1 MCSVKSEVSLQC
13 MEALVYS
20 SFFGNCSQLEWVCD
34 SRAKQSQQ
42 FPLDNC
48 FVLFSCCL
56 PFMFQVVQTLAVAIF
71 LTTGT
76 LLFLV
81 FPPLVFSYVEGWSYG
96 EGFYFT
102 FITLST
108 IGFGDYVVGNKEG
121 ELDLALLKLAT
132 LV

>member
-1 MCSVKSEVSLQC
+1 
-13 MEALVYS
+13 MEALVYAF
-20 SFFGNCSQLEWVCD
+20 FFGHCSQLEWVCD
-34 SRAKQSQQ
+34 SRAKQTQQ

-48 FVLFSCCL
+48 SVLFSCHL
-56 PFMFQVVQTLAVAIF
+56 PFIFQVVQTLTVAIF

-76 LLFLV
+76 LIFLV

-108 IGFGDYVVGNKEG
+108 TGFGDYVVGNKEG
-121 ELDLALLKLAT
+121 ELD
-132 LV
+132 

>member
-1 MCSVKSEVSLQC
+1 M
-13 MEALVYS
+13 
-20 SFFGNCSQLEWVCD
+20 
-34 SRAKQSQQ
+34 
-42 FPLDNC
+42 
-48 FVLFSCCL
+48 LFSCHL
-56 PFMFQVVQTLAVAIF
+56 PLLFQVVQTLAVAIF

-108 IGFGDYVVGNKEG
+108 IGFGDYVVGKTEH
-121 ELDLALLKLAT
+121 ELD
-132 LV
+132 